1 MMVWWCDDV
10 MMWWCDDD
18 DDGDDD
24 DDDDDD
30 DCDDLMLMM
39 MMMMITHAVHDGMPR
54 WSLKSKTC
62 CSQEGNNL
70 IDSNFG
76 VPDRFR
82 RW

>member
-1 MMVWWCDDV
+1 MWWCDDD
-10 MMWWCDDD
+10 DDD

-24 DDDDDD
+24 DVMMWWLDDDVDDDDD
-30 DCDDLMLMM
+30 
-39 MMMMITHAVHDGMPR
+39 THAVHDGMPR